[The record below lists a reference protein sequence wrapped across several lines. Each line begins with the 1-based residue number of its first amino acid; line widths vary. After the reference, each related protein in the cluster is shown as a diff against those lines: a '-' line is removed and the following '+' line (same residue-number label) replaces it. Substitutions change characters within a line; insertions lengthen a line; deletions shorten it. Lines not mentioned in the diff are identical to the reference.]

1 MHAGSLLG
9 PRWLLD
15 APGHAST
22 WFLDPGAGR
31 PSGQTTDTVEEVG
44 CLPLATSVRLQS
56 GTGKGTTEDE
66 MVGWHHRLNRHEFE
80 ESPGVSDRQGGL
92 VCCRPWAHKGLDTTE
107 QLN

>member
-9 PRWLLD
+9 PQRRLD

-56 GTGKGTTEDE
+56 GTGAQPVLPTADS
-66 MVGWHHRLNRHEFE
+66 FA
-80 ESPGVSDRQGGL
+80 Q
-92 VCCRPWAHKGLDTTE
+92 RPVWSV
-107 QLN
+107 